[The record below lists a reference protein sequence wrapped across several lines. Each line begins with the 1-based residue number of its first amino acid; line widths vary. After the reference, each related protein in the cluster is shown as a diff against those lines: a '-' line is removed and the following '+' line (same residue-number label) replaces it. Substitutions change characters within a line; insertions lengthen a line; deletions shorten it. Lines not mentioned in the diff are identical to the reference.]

1 MAEGSNTIN
10 KKDVTSITSALTF
23 TYEEY
28 LKLFVLIGTFTET
41 KEKAMLTNIAKLMQ
55 VNLTKGMENAQKYNV
70 KINKS
75 ENFDIT
81 QAFTMIK
88 LKAEISIKTTFM
100 NIPIPTATVDEY
112 GNTKY
117 ELDFSKMGTGKRSIK
132 YASVNGY

>member
-1 MAEGSNTIN
+1 VAEGSNTIN

-41 KEKAMLTNIAKLMQ
+41 KEKAMLTNVAKLMQ
-55 VNLTKGMENAQKYNV
+55 VNLTKGMENVQKYNV

-117 ELDFSKMGTGKRSIK
+117 ELDFSKMGTGQRSIK

>member
-70 KINKS
+70 QINKS

-81 QAFTMIK
+81 KAYTMVK
-88 LKAEISIKTTFM
+88 LKAEVSIKTTFM
-100 NIPIPTATVDEY
+100 NIPIPTSTVDEY
-112 GNTKY
+112 GNTEY

>member
-41 KEKAMLTNIAKLMQ
+41 KEKAMLTNVAKLMQ
-55 VNLTKGMENAQKYNV
+55 VNLTKGMENVQKYNV
-70 KINKS
+70 QINKS

-81 QAFTMIK
+81 KAYTMVK
-88 LKAEISIKTTFM
+88 LKAEVSIKTTFM
-100 NIPIPTATVDEY
+100 KIPIPTSTVDEY

>member
-1 MAEGSNTIN
+1 MGLIIKTI
-10 KKDVTSITSALTF
+10 KSGAYKCAWFFKED
-23 TYEEY
+23 
-28 LKLFVLIGTFTET
+28 IGTFTDT

-70 KINKS
+70 QINKS

-81 QAFTMIK
+81 KAFTMIK
-88 LKAEISIKTTFM
+88 LKAEVSIKTTFM
-100 NIPIPTATVDEY
+100 NIPIPTSTVDEY
-112 GNTKY
+112 GNTNY

>member
-41 KEKAMLTNIAKLMQ
+41 KEKAMLTNTAKLMQ
-55 VNLTKGMENAQKYNV
+55 VNLTKGMENVQKYNV
-70 KINKS
+70 QINKS

-81 QAFTMIK
+81 
-88 LKAEISIKTTFM
+88 KALVLLNGVKV
-100 NIPIPTATVDEY
+100 N
-112 GNTKY
+112 Y
-117 ELDFSKMGTGKRSIK
+117 EKI
-132 YASVNGY
+132 

>member
-70 KINKS
+70 QINKS

-81 QAFTMIK
+81 KAYTMVK
-88 LKAEISIKTTFM
+88 LKAEVSIKTTFM
-100 NIPIPTATVDEY
+100 NIPIPTSTVDEY

>member
-1 MAEGSNTIN
+1 MP
-10 KKDVTSITSALTF
+10 DF
-23 TYEEY
+23 
-28 LKLFVLIGTFTET
+28 LKRRVSFSDS
-41 KEKAMLTNIAKLMQ
+41 KEKAMLTNTAKLMQ
-55 VNLTKGMENAQKYNV
+55 VNLTKGMENVQKYNV

>member
-28 LKLFVLIGTFTET
+28 LKLFVLIGTFTDT
-41 KEKAMLTNIAKLMQ
+41 KEKAMLTNVAKLIQ
-55 VNLTKGMENAQKYNV
+55 VNLTKGMENVQKYNV
-70 KINKS
+70 QINKS

-81 QAFTMIK
+81 KAFTMIK
-88 LKAEISIKTTFM
+88 LKAEVSIKTTFM
-100 NIPIPTATVDEY
+100 NIPIPTSTVDEY

>member
-1 MAEGSNTIN
+1 VP
-10 KKDVTSITSALTF
+10 DF
-23 TYEEY
+23 
-28 LKLFVLIGTFTET
+28 LKRRVSFTET

-70 KINKS
+70 QINKS

-81 QAFTMIK
+81 KAFTMIK
-88 LKAEISIKTTFM
+88 LKAEVSIKTTFM
-100 NIPIPTATVDEY
+100 NIPIPTSTVDEY

>member
-28 LKLFVLIGTFTET
+28 LKLFVLIGSFVPS
-41 KEKAMLTNIAKLMQ
+41 KEKAMLTNTAKLIQ

-70 KINKS
+70 QINKS

-81 QAFTMIK
+81 
-88 LKAEISIKTTFM
+88 KALVLLNGVKV
-100 NIPIPTATVDEY
+100 N
-112 GNTKY
+112 Y
-117 ELDFSKMGTGKRSIK
+117 EKM
-132 YASVNGY
+132 